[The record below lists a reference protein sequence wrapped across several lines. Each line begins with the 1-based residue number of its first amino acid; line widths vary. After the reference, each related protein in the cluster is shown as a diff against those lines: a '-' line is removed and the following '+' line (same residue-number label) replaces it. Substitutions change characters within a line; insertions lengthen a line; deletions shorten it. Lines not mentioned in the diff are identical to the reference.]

1 MIGHQPLELLAG
13 VLAAAISVMEQRT
26 GLSPPPDRHHQG
38 IGDKLGGHRGA
49 HRSADHPPGEQVHD
63 RRHIEPAHR
72 CPDLAEVGDSF
83 AVRSRGLEAAV
94 QHVGGDGRTL
104 AFSNVFLE
112 SRINQSSTF
121 SY

>member
-49 HRSADHPPGEQVHD
+49 HRSADHPPGEQVLD
-63 RRHIEPAHR
+63 RRHIEPALR
-72 CPDLAEVGDSF
+72 CPDLAEVGDPF
-83 AVRSRGLEAAV
+83 AARSRGLKAAV